1 VVLKD
6 VAVAKAESGKDYI
19 KIQEQKKLQN
29 GYTTEAKIEAHA
41 KN

>member
-6 VAVAKAESGKDYI
+6 LSSKSRKWKDYI